1 MPLPALNTSGIDI
14 TNTLARISSMKT
26 DKLRQK
32 NLEMQNTLAAEQ
44 MTPEAKVRRE
54 EIANTIAKTEK
65 LKLDQEKFN
74 TARQVLTTAMGLAST
89 GDETAYPTALKLL
102 EGIGQDISNFAA
114 PNTFFTD
121 KEDQQAPGQFVKKY
135 DTEALMNYL
144 GRTIKTADQV
154 VAAGKNAA
162 GKWKHVTIVSPSG
175 KEILMGVRTG
185 ETFDPESIGKGWKL
199 KDTTKVTTPKDKS
212 LTEFQE
218 STIASKAAAATAKAE
233 QTKVTNLAK
242 AEKVEAEKKERVTE
256 LYNEIFDVDSKTNAS
271 LEGDKIGAAG
281 RVKEFNAK
289 SSDSKLVWRES
300 KTKVDTA
307 MSKVL
312 PGSTTED
319 TSQYILINKADIPE
333 AAVEAFNDTPDELK
347 KKRRK
352 EFKEYYGFLPEDL

>member
-14 TNTLARISSMKT
+14 TNTLAKISGMKT

-44 MTPEAKVRRE
+44 MTPEAKKARTE
-54 EIANTIAKTEK
+54 AANTIAQGA
-65 LKLDQEKFN
+65 KLDLEKKKYD
-74 TARQVLTTAMGLAST
+74 ASRQALATAMGLAST
-89 GDETAYPTALKLL
+89 GDETAYPTALELIK
-102 EGIGQDISNFAA
+102 GIGQDTSNFAD
-114 PNTFFTD
+114 PNAFYTE
-121 KEDQQAPGQFVKKY
+121 KEDQSSPGGMIKKY
-135 DTEALMNYL
+135 DTEAAMNYI
-144 GRTIKTADQV
+144 GHTIKTADQV
-154 VAAGKNAA
+154 VAAGVKAKGSHKLVNVITPN
-162 GKWKHVTIVSPSG
+162 GTVIKV
-175 KEILMGVRTG
+175 GVDKAIG
-185 ETFDPESIGKGWKL
+185 IDPVKAFGPGYKL
-199 KDTTKVTTPKDKS
+199 QDTTKVKDKS

-256 LYNEIFDVDSKTNAS
+256 LYNEIFDVDSKTNVS

-300 KTKVDTA
+300 KAKVDTA